1 MKPFEGLR
9 VLDLTTIIAG
19 PMVGAFLGDMGADV
33 VKVERGQGDSIRVN
47 KQTEIIYIEFN
58 RSKRG
63 ISLDYKTPRGL
74 DALLRMAAQADVLVE
89 NSRPGVAE
97 RRGYG
102 YDTLREINPR
112 LIYCAISAYGQS
124 GPYSQRPANDW
135 IIQGVSGLMSWTG
148 EEGGEPLRIGPA
160 LADYAGGMDGIAGVL
175 TALYMRQVSGVGQR
189 VDVSLLNSSLY
200 MVGQRLMHYPLYGEP
215 LRPAGNKHPWGSPA
229 EAYKTED
236 GTIHVV
242 VQDAWR
248 WPKFCNVIGRPD
260 MISDPRFRDN
270 RCRLDNRTEMNAIL
284 EPIFAQKT
292 SQEWIDLLGT
302 IKWSASARAF
312 PRCSTI
318 HRFNTTRSWS
328 TWSTP
333 DTPTF
338 RWWTPRF
345 GCQALRAVSAGAH
358 RCWASTP
365 RRSLPSTDSSRTRS
379 ARLSETE
386 PLR

>member
-292 SQEWIDLLGT
+292 SQEWIDLLADGDDQMVG
-302 IKWSASARAF
+302 IRQGL
-312 PRCSTI
+312 PEVLNDPQVQHNEI
-318 HRFNTTRSWS
+318 LVNMEY
-328 TWSTP
+328 P
-333 DTPTF
+333 GYPDLPLVDTP
-338 RWWTPRF
+338 
-345 GCQALRAVSAGAH
+345 V
-358 RCWASTP
+358 
-365 RRSLPSTDSSRTRS
+365 
-379 ARLSETE
+379 RLSGAEGGISRRAPLLGEHTE
-386 PLR
+386 EVLAEYGFKPDEIRAIVGN